1 MESNTTG
8 NPVFFTAAGSDS
20 NISIRFTPIGTGE
33 IISGGHLAVN
43 GGGTPTASTCGGTG
57 VISGVDS
64 AFDVTIGGTSSATC
78 TITPGNTFNAATHVS
93 ITPHQLAS
101 GNCAAT
107 TVSASSLVI
116 TCATATTNGV
126 FSVLQLPSS

>member
-1 MESNTTG
+1 MLLIAKTNLAYTTIKS
-8 NPVFFTAAGSDS
+8 PSD
-20 NISIRFTPIGTGE
+20 
-33 IISGGHLAVN
+33 
-43 GGGTPTASTCGGTG
+43 G
-57 VISGVDS
+57 VIIDYST
-64 AFDVTIGGTSSATC
+64 DVTIGGTSSATC